1 MRLDTIIN
9 RDALCALR
17 ELPAESVHCCVT
29 SPPYYALRDYGMD
42 AQIGREDTPEQYIA
56 RLVEVFRELKRVLR
70 PDGTF
75 WLNIAD
81 TYCGTGSKGRY
92 TDPKNPRGRDDGTF
106 WLNIADTY
114 CGSGMKA
121 GCKQKDLIGIP
132 WLLAF
137 ALRSDGWY
145 LRSAIIWQKDNPM
158 PESVRDR
165 PSRCYENVFLLTKS
179 KSYYYDAAAIA
190 EPIAPTTAARY
201 RGGRSAGHKYDGEV
215 PGQGKVQGINR
226 ARTGGYYDEAL
237 MPTTRNKRDVW
248 HINTVP
254 YKGGHFAAF
263 PPKLA
268 ETCILAGCPKGG
280 IVLDPFFGSGT
291 TGLAAKSL
299 DRHYIGIELNYDY
312 CTLARARIGG
322 ETN

>member
-1 MRLDTIIN
+1 
-9 RDALCALR
+9 
-17 ELPAESVHCCVT
+17 
-29 SPPYYALRDYGMD
+29 
-42 AQIGREDTPEQYIA
+42 
-56 RLVEVFRELKRVLR
+56 
-70 PDGTF
+70 
-75 WLNIAD
+75 
-81 TYCGTGSKGRY
+81 
-92 TDPKNPRGRDDGTF
+92 
-106 WLNIADTY
+106 
-114 CGSGMKA
+114 
-121 GCKQKDLIGIP
+121 
-132 WLLAF
+132 
-137 ALRSDGWY
+137 
-145 LRSAIIWQKDNPM
+145 M

-254 YKGGHFAAF
+254 YKGGHFATF

-280 IVLDPFFGSGT
+280 VVLDPFFGSGT